1 MKAKYRQC
9 LSRICLGC
17 FMAFLVFLWLP
28 AMAAEVTGKRSEAQG
43 GQIGLLEGFRA
54 SRIIDE
60 TVKNDRGEE
69 LGEVD
74 DLIMSRNGK
83 IKKVILSVGGFL
95 GVGYRLV
102 AVPFK
107 SLKISEKGDIVYNV
121 TKQQLE
127 NHAEFDYRKEGL
139 YNYYFPTY
147 PTYTFP
153 YNPPPPAEQEYRG
166 GYRYPPYP
174 PYPPYPRYGRPY
186 GPFPERRRKDEYY
199 YPWTWEYFPERLLIS
214 TLLNRAVLNDEG
226 ETVGDLDDL
235 IISPRGKVERAILSV
250 GGFLGIEAK
259 LVAVPFRPLKVTEF
273 GIVYNVTQQE
283 LKNRPAFSYEKK

>member
-1 MKAKYRQC
+1 MRTKHRQG
-9 LSRICLGC
+9 LSRICLGG
-17 FMAFLVFLWLP
+17 FMAFLVLLSLP
-28 AMAAEVTGKRSEAQG
+28 AMAAEEGSKKSEAQSEKVYLQG
-43 GQIGLLEGFRA
+43 GFRA
-54 SRIIDE
+54 SRIIDA
-60 TVKNDRGEE
+60 TVRNNRGEE
-69 LGEVD
+69 VGEVD

-83 IKKVILSVGGFL
+83 IKKVILAVGGFL
-95 GVGYRLV
+95 GVGDRLV

-107 SLKISEKGDIVYNV
+107 SLQISEKGDIVYNI
-121 TKQQLE
+121 TKQELE
-127 NHAEFDYRKEGL
+127 KHPVFNYRREGL
-139 YNYYFPTY
+139 YNYYFPSY

-166 GYRYPPYP
+166 GYHYP

-186 GPFPERRRKDEYY
+186 GPFPERRRKGEYE

-214 TLLNRAVLNDEG
+214 TILNRAVLNDEG

-235 IISPRGKVERAILSV
+235 IISQKGKVEQVILSV

-273 GIVYNVTQQE
+273 GIVYNVTAQE

>member
-1 MKAKYRQC
+1 MRAKHRQGFG
-9 LSRICLGC
+9 RICLGC
-17 FMAFLVFLWLP
+17 LMVFLIFLWLP
-28 AMAAEVTGKRSEAQG
+28 AMAAEVTGPKSDPQG
-43 GQIGLLEGFRA
+43 GKIDLREGYRA

-102 AVPFK
+102 AAPFK

-127 NHAEFDYRKEGL
+127 NHPEFDYRAEGL
-139 YNYYFPTY
+139 YNYSFPPY

-174 PYPPYPRYGRPY
+174 PYPRYGKPY
-186 GPFPERRRKDEYY
+186 GPFPERRRKGEYY
-199 YPWTWEYFPERLLIS
+199 YPWTWEYFPERLPLS
-214 TLLNRAVLNDEG
+214 TLLSRTVLNDEG
-226 ETVGDLDDL
+226 ETVGELDNL
-235 IISPRGKVERAILSV
+235 IISPEGKVEQVILSV

-259 LVAVPFRPLKVTEF
+259 LVAVPFRPLKVSEF